1 MNELTNKLIRR
12 WKSYRNQKMLQS
24 PYSARYA
31 FVGVGNHALQNLY
44 PVLQYLGIRLKYI
57 CCKTPGKLQ
66 QVEQR
71 FNVAATT
78 SLDDVLNDDEVKGV
92 FVCVSPESHF
102 HICKR
107 IIEAGK
113 YLFVEKPPCQTITEL
128 ESLIGLDVKQKVVVG
143 MQKRYSPY
151 IQTLKEK
158 LKSHDMISYN
168 MVYRTGAYSE
178 GNPYTDL
185 FIHAVDLSVFLF
197 GKVEIR
203 DFQLRERNGAATIQ
217 MLLSHGNVM
226 GFIELSTAFSWSNP
240 EEKLRINTTE
250 GEYRLI
256 GMERL
261 CHYPHPKKCLGV
273 PLEKIGIHTVSEQ
286 IIAERNN
293 FNPLLVNNQ
302 LYSQGFLSEIQAF
315 AEFVECSGK
324 NYSPL
329 SNLKETYRIMDAI
342 QNE

>member
-107 IIEAGK
+107 I
-113 YLFVEKPPCQTITEL
+113 
-128 ESLIGLDVKQKVVVG
+128 IGLDVKQKVVVG

-261 CHYPHPKKCLGV
+261 CHYPHPKKCLGM